1 VPTALDVRVS
11 LAARAPVSA
20 AEAAHVL
27 RAVLR
32 AERVRWAVVSVAF
45 VGRRRIRALNRRHL
59 GRDRETDVIAFAL
72 EPGTGAWPRGR
83 GVVGDLYV
91 CPPVA
96 AAQARRFGSSP
107 REETRRLL
115 VHGALHLLG
124 WVHAEGRERTT
135 GTMWRR
141 QERLLAR
148 LGGAR

>member
-1 VPTALDVRVS
+1 
-11 LAARAPVSA
+11 
-20 AEAAHVL
+20 
-27 RAVLR
+27 
-32 AERVRWAVVSVAF
+32 
-45 VGRRRIRALNRRHL
+45 
-59 GRDRETDVIAFAL
+59 VIAFAF